1 MILSKQAKI
10 MLNHIPTIIQK
21 ISHPTKVV
29 CPVLLAILFYFFAGS
44 CTIKTNNRD
53 AGLMIGVT
61 EVNYAPEVGLDLV
74 GNYRGNDYASRGIHD
89 SLYARA
95 IVAKDSKGNKAAL
108 LTMDICYLFKESVE
122 FMRNY
127 IASKTDLKRENIMIS
142 ATHTHSGPK
151 ADIANPKARE
161 FLLRASGAVVLAN
174 ERLKPTVISAG
185 QSTEERIS
193 FNRRLKCIDGSTHMC
208 WEKFEPGFVTGPWGP
223 IDPEVITI
231 SLEQEGK
238 NIASLINFGCHATT
252 LTGNNWLY
260 SADYPGYM
268 RESIRK
274 VKGKDFIPLFFNGC
288 CGNVT
293 QVDYRVGFPDTYQ
306 ECQRI
311 GYILG
316 VAAMEAMNRQ
326 EIIPGNQVAVSKEMV
341 PLKRITITDDQL
353 NWATAVMKKVEK
365 EGMPPIQA
373 NGIPDAVYARDW
385 IKLSKIQSQV
395 DSLEVMV
402 VRIGGVAFVGLP
414 GEMFA
419 EFGMDIKAAS
429 PFKNTFVMGLTNDKR
444 GYFPTKVSFTQGPK
458 GFAPMI
464 TGYETTPGT
473 TLYEIGSG
481 EILTESAI
489 KQLKKIY

>member
-1 MILSKQAKI
+1 
-10 MLNHIPTIIQK
+10 
-21 ISHPTKVV
+21 
-29 CPVLLAILFYFFAGS
+29 
-44 CTIKTNNRD
+44 
-53 AGLMIGVT
+53 MIGVA
-61 EVNYAPEVGLDLV
+61 EVNYSPEVGLDLV

-95 IVAKDSKGNKAAL
+95 IVARDTKGNKAAL
-108 LTMDICYLFKESVE
+108 LTLDICYLFKESVE
-122 FMRNY
+122 VMRNY
-127 IASKTDLKRENIMIS
+127 IASKTDIQKGNIMIS

-161 FLLRASGAVVLAN
+161 FLLRASGAVILAN
-174 ERLKPTVISAG
+174 ERLKPTLISAG
-185 QSTEERIS
+185 RTTEDRIS

-208 WEKFEPGFVTGPWGP
+208 WEKLEPGFVAGPWGP
-223 IDPEVITI
+223 IDPEIITI

-238 NIASLINFGCHATT
+238 SVGSLINFGCHATT

-260 SADYPGYM
+260 SADYPCYLGEAIK
-268 RESIRK
+268 R
-274 VKGKDFIPLFFNGC
+274 VKGKAYIPLFFNGC

-316 VAAMEAMNRQ
+316 VAAMEAINKQ
-326 EIIPGNQVAVSKEMV
+326 EIVQGNQVTVSKEMV
-341 PLKRITITDDQL
+341 PLKRISITDDQL
-353 NWATAVMKKVEK
+353 KWAQAVMKKAEK

-385 IKLSKIQSQV
+385 VKLSKIQSQV
-395 DSLEVMV
+395 DTLEVMV

-419 EFGMDIKAAS
+419 EFGIDIKANS

-444 GYFPTKVSFTQGPK
+444 GYFPTKISFSQGTK
-458 GFAPMI
+458 GFTPMV